1 MSKVSKREYVV
12 PVKGLSA
19 GKHEFDFTVDS
30 EFFEAFENTDISGA
44 SVEIHLT
51 MDKQPGHIS
60 IEGSISGSVVTT
72 CDRCLADMEVV
83 IKAPLSL
90 LVKYTKVKGEPENEE
105 VVTLDPADPDL
116 DLRQFFYDYI
126 CLSMPVQRVHDEGDC
141 DPAMIDKLKQMQ
153 MKGEMQEKESPFEQ
167 LKKLMN

>member
-1 MSKVSKREYVV
+1 
-12 PVKGLSA
+12 
-19 GKHEFDFTVDS
+19 
-30 EFFEAFENTDISGA
+30 
-44 SVEIHLT
+44 
-51 MDKQPGHIS
+51 
-60 IEGSISGSVVTT
+60 
-72 CDRCLADMEVV
+72 
-83 IKAPLSL
+83 

-153 MKGEMQEKESPFEQ
+153 VKGERQEKESPFEQ
-167 LKKLMN
+167 LRKLMN